1 VDQHVHYTLWHDTGF
16 NIFDLNLIPPEFL
29 WYSSLSLSLS
39 LSLPTTALAVHTLD
53 EASTYFSTL
62 NCKQRLRDIHYL
74 QARLHH
80 SLGRTAQR
88 NQSAMLFHLLDPEL
102 QTPTVPADMRL

>member
-1 VDQHVHYTLWHDTGF
+1 MDQHVHYTLWHDTGF
-16 NIFDLNLIPPEFL
+16 NIFDLKLIPPEFL
-29 WYSSLSLSLS
+29 WYSP
-39 LSLPTTALAVHTLD
+39 PTTALAVHTLD

-62 NCKQRLRDIHYL
+62 NCKHRLRDIHYL

-102 QTPTVPADMRL
+102 QTPTVPTDMRL